1 MEMSVAY
8 TLRPT
13 RLAYV
18 MLTVEALKFAGEQN
32 GISARTREKIG
43 IALASARRDLARV
56 KRTRKTK
63 ARKK

>member
-1 MEMSVAY
+1 MAY

-18 MLTVEALKFAGEQN
+18 MLAVEALKFAGEQP
-32 GISARTREKIG
+32 GADVRTREKIA

-56 KRTRKTK
+56 KRTRKKKKTK
-63 ARKK
+63 KK